1 MGTQRTTLRRFDLTD
16 RIAVVT
22 GAGSGIGRA
31 SAVLLAEAG
40 ALVVCMDRNAD
51 AVQTAA
57 AGIGA
62 PSYAESVDVTE
73 REAVQSLITRV
84 ADRHG
89 RLDILVNAA
98 GIADSA
104 PVVEITDAHFDA
116 IMAVNF
122 RGVLYC
128 CQAAARV
135 MAEQGFGSI
144 VNVASRAIDDPLPT
158 LAAYSISKAAVGQL
172 TRVLAK
178 ELAPHG
184 VRVNAVNP
192 GRVLTGMTSRHF
204 VRPDG
209 SIDQTIREQVLQ
221 SARDSNALG
230 VVAEPEDI
238 AYDVFFLASDASA
251 YTTGQF
257 LRPNG
262 GSPMNW

>member
-1 MGTQRTTLRRFDLTD
+1 MTERTTLRRFDMTG
-16 RIAVVT
+16 RVAFVT

-31 SAVLLAEAG
+31 AAVLLAEAG
-40 ALVVCMDRNAD
+40 ALVVCTDRNGDSAK
-51 AVQTAA
+51 AA
-57 AGIGA
+57 ADELGS
-62 PSYAESVDVTE
+62 PSYGEALNVTDRLAVYKAVDSAFE
-73 REAVQSLITRV
+73 
-84 ADRHG
+84 RHG
-89 RLDILVNAA
+89 RLDFVVNAA

-104 PVVEITDAHFDA
+104 AVVDITDEHFDS

-122 RGVLYC
+122 RGVLYS
-128 CQAAARV
+128 CQAAARI
-135 MAEQGFGSI
+135 MTKQGFGSI
-144 VNVASRAIDDPLPT
+144 VNVASRAIDDPQPT
-158 LAAYSISKAAVGQL
+158 LAVYSISKAAVGQL

-204 VRPDG
+204 IREDG
-209 SIDQTIREQVLQ
+209 SIDETIREQVLK
-221 SARDSNALG
+221 SARDSNVLG
-230 VVAEPEDI
+230 AVGLPEDI
-238 AYDVFFLASDASA
+238 AYDIFYLASDASS